1 VIESQEPIKNGMLGR
16 NGLHGAL
23 HTRPKSIYDGVLMAK
38 TRPSVQKRKKEA
50 AKLEKR
56 QARALRRASREK
68 VDEIAAAPVLN
79 EDDDYSDLSPE
90 LRAQFEAAGLVT
102 DRDGLGGLKR

>member
-1 VIESQEPIKNGMLGR
+1 
-16 NGLHGAL
+16 
-23 HTRPKSIYDGVLMAK
+23 MAK

-56 QARALRRASREK
+56 EHRARRRATREK
-68 VDEIAAAPVLN
+68 VDEIAEPHLAAAQ
-79 EDDDYSDLSPE
+79 DDMSDLPPE
-90 LRAQFEAAGLVT
+90 LRAQFEAAGLVD